1 MKKSRFFR
9 FFSLCLIS
17 ILLLPS
23 LLSCSRPPEYAEIE
37 PRLKELV
44 EASYEV
50 NAIFF
55 GAGLET
61 YERVYDPKSST
72 KVLDIPNGDGEARKV
87 WYYYTSDEEN
97 KIIAYRD
104 SYLKAFSYALQ
115 SKDAL
120 DKDALMAKFPAT
132 EGYSAEDYYA
142 EIYADTTQGIYC
154 YSIPYE
160 EKHYDLYYTSADPE
174 GYDYVVFDSEYD
186 SISSIKAAAEKV
198 YSREY
203 LADIYEMLFEGASI
217 ENITS
222 GVVVMSPR
230 YIEHSDDLGTVYLMK
245 SNTYEPLIGE
255 KRVFDFSTAQIVRKS
270 NRNFVTIEIESYLES
285 KPEERLTVKLTMTK
299 QNGEWLLDSATY

>member
-1 MKKSRFFR
+1 M
-9 FFSLCLIS
+9 LLPCLIS
-17 ILLLPS
+17 
-23 LLSCSRPPEYAEIE
+23 CSNAPEYAEIE
-37 PRLKELV
+37 SRFKELV
-44 EASYEV
+44 EASYEI

-72 KVLDIPNGDGEARKV
+72 EVLEIPNGDGEARKV
-87 WYYYTSDEEN
+87 WYYYASDDEN

-115 SKDAL
+115 SKEAL
-120 DKDALMAKFPAT
+120 NKDELMAKFPTA
-132 EGYSAEDYYA
+132 EGDPAENYYS

-154 YSIPYE
+154 YSIPYA
-160 EKHYDLYYTSADPE
+160 EKHYDLYYTVADPE
-174 GYDYVVFDSEYD
+174 DYDYVVFDSAYD

-203 LADIYEMLFEGASI
+203 LADLYEMLFDGTSI
-217 ENITS
+217 ENSVT
-222 GVVVMSPR
+222 GVVVMKPR

-245 SNTYEPLIGE
+245 SNTYDPLISE
-255 KRVFDFSTAQIVRKS
+255 KRVFDFSTAEIVRRS
-270 NRNFVTIEIESYLES
+270 NKNFVTIEIDSYLES
-285 KPEERLTVKLTMTK
+285 KPEERLTIKLTMTK